1 MNSVSLTSLRLSP
14 SSPSTRVGNS
24 GTPRLQFYRFFR
36 VSRRQ
41 NGVSRLI
48 TNASAPDPE
57 QLKKMQESMN
67 AAMQNPEVKERMNQ
81 MQEALKNPQVR
92 QQLEQTMAYM
102 QNEDTQKRIKEMRE
116 DPELKA
122 KFEEIQKG
130 GFGAMMK
137 AMNDVEFLE
146 KVGRRVG
153 PPPGMTQPPPPPPS
167 TTEEAPSTPTTE
179 EQPTMPEINTL
190 LDAAKYGDLEA
201 VEDFLAI
208 GKVTSRF
215 YLSFQQG

>member
-1 MNSVSLTSLRLSP
+1 MN
-14 SSPSTRVGNS
+14 
-24 GTPRLQFYRFFR
+24 
-36 VSRRQ
+36 
-41 NGVSRLI
+41 
-48 TNASAPDPE
+48 E
-57 QLKKMQESMN
+57 
-67 AAMQNPEVKERMNQ
+67 AMQNPQVKERMNQ

-122 KFEEIQKG
+122 KFDEIKKG

-153 PPPGMTQPPPPPPS
+153 PPTGMSPSSPPPPS
-167 TTEEAPSTPTTE
+167 TTEEPPSTPTTE
-179 EQPTMPEINTL
+179 EPTMPEINTL

-208 GKVTSRF
+208 GKVEFEISYVFDKVDFRIRI
-215 YLSFQQG
+215 